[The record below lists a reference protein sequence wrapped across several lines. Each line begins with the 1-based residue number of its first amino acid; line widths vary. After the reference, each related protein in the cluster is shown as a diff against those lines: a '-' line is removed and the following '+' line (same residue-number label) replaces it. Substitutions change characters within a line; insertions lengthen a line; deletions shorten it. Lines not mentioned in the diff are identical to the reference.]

1 MLHCL
6 HRKMAR
12 GAEYARMKPVPTK
25 DATHNYGPPV
35 SWNQKLDGACGIL
48 SVRMQPFGKTER
60 MECISTWKPSAAE
73 IKLLVGG
80 GVVILS
86 VVAGVQPPVA
96 VWAEAAS
103 HDEDNLEREPGGTN
117 DGG

>member
-1 MLHCL
+1 
-6 HRKMAR
+6 
-12 GAEYARMKPVPTK
+12 MKPILTK

-35 SWNQKLDGACGIL
+35 GWDQKSDGPCGVL
-48 SVRMQPFGKTER
+48 SVRMQPFGETAHS
-60 MECISTWKPSAAE
+60 ECISTWKPSDAE
-73 IKLLVGG
+73 IKLLVDG

-96 VWAEAAS
+96 MWAEVAPLTLLML
-103 HDEDNLEREPGGTN
+103 DEDALEREPEGAN